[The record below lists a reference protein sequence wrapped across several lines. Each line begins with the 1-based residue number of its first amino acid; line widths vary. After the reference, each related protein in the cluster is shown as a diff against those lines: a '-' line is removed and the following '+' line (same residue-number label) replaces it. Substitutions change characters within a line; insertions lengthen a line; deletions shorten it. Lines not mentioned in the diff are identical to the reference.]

1 METWQLVL
9 IIVIPSL
16 AVLGLI
22 AYLVFYLY
30 ISNMMANL
38 MVYPKH
44 FKTTLEKQ
52 ESNAAL
58 GDIGDTSKYQRT
70 PINFI
75 MSDGYVIHGD
85 YSLNNPK
92 KFVICMHGHRGNR
105 EGLQKY
111 SWAFFRLGY
120 SVVFYDHRSHGDE
133 NVREK
138 VTMSYQEHK
147 DAVEVIKQVREK
159 FGNDIELGLFGNSMG
174 GATALT
180 CTKEY
185 QDLSFVVSDSGFA
198 GVEYLVK
205 AFIKMHKSPMF
216 PILQFTEMF
225 IKHKA
230 GFRYKDASV
239 KDVLKENKNVPVLFI
254 QGEKDELVYPENA
267 KVLFD
272 SDAGVKRLEW
282 FKDAD
287 HCNAVVIDRE
297 RYYKVIEEFIK
308 ENVK

>member
-1 METWQLVL
+1 MEPWQIVL
-9 IIVIPSL
+9 IIVASL
-16 AVLGLI
+16 LFLGLI
-22 AYLVFYLY
+22 AYLSFCLY
-30 ISNMMANL
+30 ISNMMAGL

-44 FKTTLEKQ
+44 FKTTKEKQ
-52 ESNAAL
+52 ESNASY

-70 PINFI
+70 PINFT

-120 SVVFYDHRSHGDE
+120 SLVFYDHRSHGDE
-133 NVREK
+133 NERSK

-147 DAVEVIKQVREK
+147 DAVEIIKQVREK
-159 FGNDIELGLFGNSMG
+159 FGSDIELGLFGNSMG

-185 QDLSFVVSDSGFA
+185 QDLSFVVADSAFA
-198 GVEYLVK
+198 GVKYLVK
-205 AFIKMHKSPMF
+205 AFIKIHKSPMF
-216 PILQFTEMF
+216 PILQLTEMF

-239 KDVLKENKNVPVLFI
+239 MDVLKENKNVPILLI
-254 QGEKDELVYPENA
+254 HGDKDEMVFPENA
-267 KVLFD
+267 TLLFN

-282 FKDAD
+282 FKGAT
-287 HCNAVVIDRE
+287 HCNAVTSDRN

>member
-1 METWQLVL
+1 MEPWQIILIVVGSL
-9 IIVIPSL
+9 II
-16 AVLGLI
+16 LGLI
-22 AYLVFYLY
+22 AYLSFCLY
-30 ISNMMANL
+30 ISNMMAGL

-44 FKTTLEKQ
+44 FKTTAEKKASN
-52 ESNAAL
+52 ESY
-58 GDIGDTSKYQRT
+58 GDIGDISKYQRT
-70 PINFI
+70 PINFT

-111 SWAFFRLGY
+111 SWAFYRLGY
-120 SVVFYDHRSHGDE
+120 SLVFYDHRSHGDE
-133 NVREK
+133 NERTK

-147 DAVEVIKQVREK
+147 DAVEIIKQVREK

-185 QDLSFVVSDSGFA
+185 QDLSFIVADSA
-198 GVEYLVK
+198 
-205 AFIKMHKSPMF
+205 
-216 PILQFTEMF
+216 F

-230 GFRYKDASV
+230 GFRYKDTAV
-239 KDVLKENKNVPVLFI
+239 AEFLKENKNVPVLFI
-254 QGEKDELVYPENA
+254 QGEKDELVFPENA
-267 KVLFD
+267 KLLFN

-282 FKDAD
+282 FKDAN
-287 HCNAVVIDRE
+287 HCNAVVSDRNK
-297 RYYKVIEEFIK
+297 YYKVIEEFIK
-308 ENVK
+308 ENLK